1 MPKAIEPHT
10 ITPAPRLERRGLLAG
25 STVALL
31 AGAAFVTAARAAPV
45 ASAVTTAGDDAEL
58 LALCAEFHRV
68 HAAVIAARGYD
79 ALQEAALDERLDV
92 SGEIQRTPATTLAGH
107 RAKAS
112 VAVVLR
118 RENNGGDVCDSSDVD
133 FAFAALLEIA
143 GEPDAANSA
152 AHGAAGPDAE
162 LITLCNRLV
171 AIEAEEAVIFKTVA
185 EEDDQDRALEP
196 TTQEYRQIEDKLTE
210 LGNPTT
216 HAGMRAMARASVAWA
231 PRDLDGEI
239 TAGVAGLA
247 EWLAFGIVESLAG
260 RTAA

>member
-10 ITPAPRLERRGLLAG
+10 TITEPRPSRRGLLAG
-25 STVALL
+25 STAALL
-31 AGAAFVTAARAAPV
+31 AGAAFVAAARGAPV
-45 ASAVTTAGDDAEL
+45 ASAVATGDDAEL

-92 SGEIQRTPATTLAGH
+92 SDEIQQMPATTLSGH

-112 VAVVLR
+112 VAVVLL
-118 RENNGGDVCDSSDVD
+118 RESNGGDGSNSNDVD
-133 FAFAALLEIA
+133 FAFDALLEIA
-143 GEPDAANSA
+143 GEAHAANSA
-152 AHGAAGPDAE
+152 ADGAAGPDAE

-171 AIEAEEAVIFKTVA
+171 AIAAEEAVIFKTVA

-196 TTQEYRQIEDKLTE
+196 TIQEYRQIEDKLTE

-216 HAGMRAMARASVAWA
+216 HAGTRAMARASVAWA
-231 PRDLDGEI
+231 PRDPDGEI

-247 EWLAFGIVESLAG
+247 EWLAFGVVESLAG

>member
-10 ITPAPRLERRGLLAG
+10 THPTPRPSRRGLLAG
-25 STVALL
+25 GTAALL

-45 ASAVTTAGDDAEL
+45 ASAMATGDDAEL

-68 HAAVIAARGYD
+68 HAVVIAARGD
-79 ALQEAALDERLDV
+79 ESCQEAALDERLDV
-92 SGEIQRTPATTLAGH
+92 SDEIQHTPANTLAGH

-112 VAVVLR
+112 VAVVLL
-118 RENNGGDVCDSSDVD
+118 RENNGGDGSASNDVD

-143 GEPDAANSA
+143 GEAHAANSA

-171 AIEAEEAVIFKTVA
+171 AIEAEEAIIFKTVV

-196 TTQEYRQIEDKLTE
+196 TTQEYRQIENKLTE

-231 PRDLDGEI
+231 PRDPDGEI

-247 EWLAFGIVESLAG
+247 EWLAFGVVESLAG
-260 RTAA
+260 RAAA